1 MAYNFVAADRDQL
14 LLMPPSL
21 AEWLPPEHLAW
32 FVLDVVAELDLGTFV
47 SAYRTDGRGGAAYDP
62 SMMVGLLLYAYCVGE
77 RSSRVIERRCSEDV
91 AFRVV
96 AANQLPDHATIA
108 RFRVTHQDAL
118 ADLFGQ
124 VLALCARAGLIRA
137 GLVAIDG
144 TRMEANASDRANRT
158 AEQLAKEIL
167 EEAAEVDAQEDERL
181 GSARGDELPPQLR
194 GSGRRQR
201 IRELLDELEADAAK
215 RSYEAALARRAE
227 TEAKTGRRLGGRKP
241 KPDAMHR
248 RPRQRA
254 NTTDPDSR
262 LMKAP
267 RGYVQGYNAQ
277 AVVTEDQV
285 IVAAQVTNE
294 NNDDGQFGP
303 MVEATKTNL
312 RRAGVKA
319 RVRVVL
325 ADAGYWNK
333 DNVETPGVEAL
344 IAPAKSR
351 EIPRHV
357 ETEQRRA
364 EVLSRVERGEITAD
378 DAATELGL
386 GPSRIAQLLLA
397 RRRDLPPTPAVA
409 MAAKLTT
416 PRGRRLYKKR
426 SASVEPVFGQTK
438 HNRGIRRFSRRG
450 LTAVDGEWKLVA
462 ATHNLLKLWRH
473 PSPLPC

>member
-32 FVLDVVAELDLGTFV
+32 FVLDVVAELDLNAFV
-47 SAYRTDGRGGAAYDP
+47 SAYRSDGRGGAAYDP
-62 SMMVGLLLYAYCVGE
+62 PMMVALLLYAYCVGE
-77 RSSRVIERRCSEDV
+77 RSSRVIERRCAEDV

-124 VLALCARAGLIRA
+124 VLALCGRAGLIRA

-144 TRMEANASDRANRT
+144 TRMQANASEGANRT

-167 EEAAEVDAQEDERL
+167 EEAAAVDAAEDERL
-181 GSARGDELPPQLR
+181 GSARGDELPAQLR

-201 IRELLDELEADAAK
+201 IRQLLDELEADAAK

-227 TEAKTGRRLGGRKP
+227 IEAQTGRRLAGRKP

-248 RPRQRA
+248 RPRQKA

-267 RGYVQGYNAQ
+267 GGYVQGYNAQ

-285 IVAAQVTNE
+285 IVAAQVTNDG
-294 NNDDGQFGP
+294 NDDGQFVP
-303 MVEATKTNL
+303 MVQATKANL
-312 RRAGVKA
+312 RWAGVRS
-319 RVRVVL
+319 RVRVVV
-325 ADAGYWNK
+325 ADAGYWSN
-333 DNVETPGVEAL
+333 DNAKTPGVEPL
-344 IAPAKSR
+344 IAPGKSR
-351 EIPRHV
+351 EINRQD
-357 ETEQRRA
+357 ESEQRRA
-364 EVLSRVERGEITAD
+364 DVLSRVERGEITAD
-378 DAATELGL
+378 DAAVELGL
-386 GPSRIAQLLLA
+386 GRSRISQLLLA

-409 MAAKLTT
+409 MVAKLAT

-438 HNRGIRRFSRRG
+438 HNRGVRRFSRRG
-450 LTAVDGEWKLVA
+450 LSAVDSEWKLVA
-462 ATHNLLKLWRH
+462 ATHNLLKLWRQ
-473 PSPLPC
+473 PSPAPC

>member
-21 AEWLPPEHLAW
+21 SEWLPPEHLAW
-32 FVLDVVAELDLGTFV
+32 FVLDVVAELDLGAFV

-62 SMMVGLLLYAYCVGE
+62 SMMVALLLYAYCVGE

-108 RFRVTHQDAL
+108 RFRVTHQHAL
-118 ADLFGQ
+118 GDLFGQ

-144 TRMEANASDRANRT
+144 TRMQANASEGANRT

-167 EEAAEVDAQEDERL
+167 EEAAQVDAAEDERF
-181 GSARGDELPPQLR
+181 GSARGDELPPQLH
-194 GSGRRQR
+194 GSGRRRR

-227 TEAKTGRRLGGRKP
+227 IEAQTGRRLAGRKP

-248 RPRQRA
+248 RPRQKA

-267 RGYVQGYNAQ
+267 GGYVQGYNAQ
-277 AVVTEDQV
+277 AVVTAHQV

-294 NNDDGQFGP
+294 HNDDRLFGP
-303 MVEATKTNL
+303 MVEATKSNL
-312 RRAGVKA
+312 RRAGVRS

-325 ADAGYWNK
+325 ADAGYWSN
-333 DNVETPGVEAL
+333 DNVETPGVEPL
-344 IAPAKSR
+344 IAPGKGAAINRLAGS
-351 EIPRHV
+351 
-357 ETEQRRA
+357 ETRRA
-364 EVLSRVERGEITAD
+364 HVLSRVEQGEITAD
-378 DAATELGL
+378 DAAAELGL
-386 GPSRIAQLLLA
+386 GRSRIAQLLLA
-397 RRRDLPPTPAVA
+397 RRRELPPTAAVA
-409 MAAKLTT
+409 MTAKLAT
-416 PRGRRLYKKR
+416 PRGHRLYKKR

-450 LTAVDGEWKLVA
+450 LAAVDSEWKLVA

-473 PSPLPC
+473 PSPAPC